1 MSSQNEIIQL
11 WRHFNWNDQ
20 FEKVLG
26 KKVKLVEKQVECLKN
41 SREKTSIWK
50 FMITDG
56 VETLPIILKIYK
68 LPLKENH
75 TVEINMYQKA
85 NTSFA

>member
-1 MSSQNEIIQL
+1 MLSLKMFS
-11 WRHFNWNDQ
+11 
-20 FEKVLG
+20 
-26 KKVKLVEKQVECLKN
+26 VKIVELVEKQMECLKN

-56 VETLPIILKIYK
+56 VETLPVVLKIYK

-85 NTSFA
+85 KSSSA